1 MSMDSLGPRLAGRT
15 ALITGGARGIGAAT
29 SRLLAEHGASV
40 VIADLDGERARIFV
54 DELEGMGLKARAKEF
69 DASSEAA
76 WKETT
81 EEILRIEG
89 RLDVVV
95 NNAGI
100 GFFGTVE
107 DVTLEQWE
115 KTQAV
120 NHTGVFLGN
129 KYSII
134 AMKKAGNGGSI
145 INMSSVKG
153 LVGSPEYACYD
164 ASKGGVRALTKA
176 SALHCAKQNYG
187 IRVNS
192 IHPGYVNTDAGQS
205 TGFRS
210 AEDVRQMMDAAIAL
224 HPIGRIADPLEIAFP
239 ILFLASDESSFMTGS
254 ELVVD
259 GGYTAQ

>member
-1 MSMDSLGPRLAGRT
+1 MSNESLGPRLAGRT
-15 ALITGGARGIGAAT
+15 AIVTGGARGIGQAT
-29 SRLLAEHGASV
+29 SRLMAEHGAT
-40 VIADLDGERARIFV
+40 VIVADIDGKQAEQFAGELCALGLSARARQ
-54 DELEGMGLKARAKEF
+54 F
-69 DASSEAA
+69 DASSETA
-76 WKETT
+76 WIELT
-81 EEILRIEG
+81 ENALATEG

-100 GFFGTVE
+100 GFAGSVE
-107 DVTLEQWE
+107 DLDLALWE
-115 KTQAV
+115 KIQAV

-129 KYSII
+129 KYAII

-145 INMSSVKG
+145 INMSSVKAI
-153 LVGSPEYACYD
+153 VGSPEYAGYD

-176 SALHCAKQNYG
+176 AALHCAKQKYG

-192 IHPGYVNTDAGQS
+192 IHPGYVMTDAGQS

-210 AEDVRQMMDAAIAL
+210 AEAVKEMMDAAAAL
-224 HPIGRIADPLEIAFP
+224 HPIGRIAEPREIAFA
-239 ILFLASDESSFMTGS
+239 ILFLACDESSFMTGS